1 MSCTPDNEFQHGL
14 LGPLSPQLRG
24 PPSRS
29 PTTAQRRLRPS
40 AVRRVEVWRGG
51 CRSSISVCRP
61 FRPAV
66 P

>member
-29 PTTAQRRLRPS
+29 PTIAQRQLQPS
-40 AVRRVEVWRGG
+40 GERKYRVIARG
-51 CRSSISVCRP
+51 RAEWVKS
-61 FRPAV
+61 
-66 P
+66 